1 MRVVRRGL
9 LQTPRNPP
17 PEGGVSE
24 RYECRACGKK
34 FAYNPGFAGRYYN
47 PGDIAGALEDV
58 AISKSSK
65 QAARSLAKT
74 GRIPDPATIRR
85 RARSFGSLLKK
96 MTDSIA
102 HRAGC
107 QWSADEPYFKSTG
120 RRMWLFGVM
129 DAETRFVMAHDVSPN
144 KVRGYGAT
152 NLFAGAVAPAGMVP
166 DASTAD
172 VLPGFASGLR
182 GALPG
187 GRRAGTIPRKNAG
200 MRKRHYSDNNT
211 CERFNGIRS
220 RAA

>member
-1 MRVVRRGL
+1 MRRGL

-34 FAYNPGFAGRYYN
+34 FPYNPGFVGRHYN

-74 GRIPDPATIRR
+74 GRIPDPVTIRR
-85 RARSFGSLLKK
+85 RARSLGSLLKK
-96 MTDSIA
+96 MTDSVA

-107 QWSADEPYFKSTG
+107 QWSADEPYFKSMG
-120 RRMWLFGVM
+120 KGMWLFGVM
-129 DAETRFVMAHDVSPN
+129 DTETRFVMVHDASPN
-144 KVRGYGAT
+144 KMIGYDAT
-152 NLFAGAVAPAGMVP
+152 NLFAGAAAPAGKVP
-166 DASTAD
+166 DAVTTDA
-172 VLPGFASGLR
+172 LPGFASGLR

-187 GRRAGTIPRKNAG
+187 GRRAGTIPRKVAG
-200 MRKRHYSDNNT
+200 IRQQHYSDNNT
-211 CERFNGIRS
+211 YERFNCIHS